1 MKKILIT
8 GAEGFIGSHLVEKL
22 IKDKKNKLF
31 LLVQYNSFSNI
42 GWLKD
47 LSLTNRVKIIYGD
60 IRDEIFID
68 EITKNIDYVIHL
80 AALISIP
87 YSYKAPKEFINTNLI
102 GSINIFNS
110 CLKNKVK
117 KIIHTSTSEVY
128 GTAQY
133 TPIDEIH
140 PLVGQ
145 SPYSASKIASDN
157 FAIAFAR
164 SYNLPV
170 IILRPFNCFGP
181 RQSFRAIIPSIIDQ
195 CLKYKNIKIGNI
207 NTVRDFTFVKDTA
220 RAFEKALN
228 PNVKNF
234 GEIINIGSGKSIK
247 ISEILK
253 KIIKITRTNPK
264 IIIEK
269 SRLRPDQSE
278 VYKLISSTKKA
289 KKLLNWTAYG
299 THLSYNQALI
309 ETVNWYKNNIEK
321 FSSESKNFNY

>member
-8 GAEGFIGSHLVEKL
+8 GAEGFIGSHLVERL
-22 IKDKKNKLF
+22 AQDKNNKLF

-47 LSLTNRVKIIYGD
+47 LTLNNNVKIIYGD
-60 IRDEIFID
+60 IRDEIFVND
-68 EITKNIDYVIHL
+68 ITKNIDYVVHL

-87 YSYKAPKEFINTNLI
+87 YSYKAPREFVNTNLI
-102 GSINIFNS
+102 GSLNIFNS

-133 TPIDEIH
+133 TPIDEMH

-157 FAIAFAR
+157 FAIAFYK
-164 SYNLPV
+164 SFNLPV

-181 RQSFRAIIPSIIDQ
+181 RQSFRAIIPSIIGQ
-195 CLKYKNIKIGNI
+195 CLKYKKIKIGNM
-207 NTVRDFTFVKDTA
+207 NTIRDFTFVKDTA
-220 RAFEKALN
+220 RAFEKALS

-253 KIIKITRTNPK
+253 MVIKITKTNPRIK
-264 IIIEK
+264 VEK

-289 KKLLNWTAYG
+289 KKLLNWNAYG
-299 THLSYNQALI
+299 KQSSFNQALL
-309 ETVNWYKNNIEK
+309 ETVNWYKNNFEK